1 MIQFNR
7 VFLVKLH
14 MALAAFIL
22 PVALMFFIT
31 GALYTWGEKG
41 SYQIESYQLQLKQP
55 MQRDKAWLTE
65 IVTHELSKRDIEI
78 PSGAAKVKP
87 AGNSFYFE
95 WTGAQLDVSL
105 DPTGNPFVAKLQIK
119 KTHWHRLF
127 VQLHKAKGGKAFKV
141 YAAFLAVCLVIL
153 FMTGFTMAWQIKKYR
168 PLLLSSSLMG
178 AVLFVVMVSVS

>member
-1 MIQFNR
+1 MKQLNR
-7 VFLVKLH
+7 IFLVKLH

-55 MQRDKAWLTE
+55 MQSHKAWLKNLVTSELGKRE
-65 IVTHELSKRDIEI
+65 IAP
-78 PSGAAKVKP
+78 PSGTAKIKQV
-87 AGNSFYFE
+87 GNSFYFE
-95 WTGAQLDVSL
+95 WSGAQLDVSL
-105 DPTGNPFVAKLQIK
+105 EPTNNPFIATLQIK

-141 YAAFLAVCLVIL
+141 YAAFLAICLVIL
-153 FMTGFTMAWQIKKYR
+153 FLTGFIMAWQMKKYR
-168 PLLLSSSLMG
+168 PLLVTSTLAG
-178 AVLFVVMVSVS
+178 AILFISMVLIS